1 MGRYFGSRL
10 ALVLLIFSFA
20 FYTMMQV
27 QTCFYVALVV
37 LMPLQGQAQASTFA
51 CSTYKTQCVDTNK
64 TAAYGDCA
72 ATVAAN
78 TNVSMTCRTEHLG
91 FITAGDDASQT
102 THCTHAA
109 PVATGPCV
117 NETLTVAEPAAV
129 AAEPE
134 AETTAEPEAETT
146 AEPAAETTA
155 AAAEAEATTAA
166 GTKAPTGNSSQT
178 TVAPDAACA
187 PKMGAALASVVMM
200 CTLA

>member
-1 MGRYFGSRL
+1 
-10 ALVLLIFSFA
+10 
-20 FYTMMQV
+20 MMQV

-37 LMPLQGQAQASTFA
+37 LMPLQGQAQASTFV

-78 TNVSMTCRTEHLG
+78 TNVSMACRTTHLG
-91 FITAGDDASQT
+91 KITAGNDTTQT

-109 PVATGPCV
+109 PVATGACV

-129 AAEPE
+129 TAAPE
-134 AETTAEPEAETT
+134 ANTTAP
-146 AEPAAETTA
+146 PAPQTTA
-155 AAAEAEATTAA
+155 AAAAAEATTAA
-166 GTKAPTGNSSQT
+166 GTKAPTGTEAATGTKAPAGNSSQT